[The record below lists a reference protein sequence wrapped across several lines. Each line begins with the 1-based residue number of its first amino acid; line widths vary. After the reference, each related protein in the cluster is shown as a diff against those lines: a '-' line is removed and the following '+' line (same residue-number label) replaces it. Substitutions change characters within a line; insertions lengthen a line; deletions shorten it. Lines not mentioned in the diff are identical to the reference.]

1 MKTDL
6 FSFKKLFDSMFVNS
20 EREGKLKKKI
30 SI

>member
-6 FSFKKLFDSMFVNS
+6 FSLKKLFDSMFVNCQ
-20 EREGKLKKKI
+20 REGEFKKKI